1 MRKFIESK
9 NIKNFEVL
17 TDTGWEEIERLH
29 TTIPYEIYEIHLE
42 DGSILKCADT
52 HIVFNENLQEVYVDS
67 LIEGNLLMT
76 NKGPKKVKYLI
87 KTGVFENMYDLEL
100 SSSSNKRYYT
110 NEILSHNTELTRA
123 ISRYLFHSED
133 SLIRID
139 MSEYMEKFNVSK
151 LIGSPPGYV
160 GHENGGILTEK
171 VKKKPYSV
179 ILFDEIE
186 KAHPDIYNILL
197 QVLDEGHLT
206 DSLGR
211 KINFK
216 NTLIIMTS
224 NIGMR
229 EAAEATSIGFTNS
242 VQKED
247 EAKRV
252 IIEKSLKKTF
262 SPEFLNRLDEVVYFN
277 RLTKEHMLKILD
289 LHITDLSQRLAEMGY
304 KISISQSVKELVIDK
319 GTDERFGARILQRT
333 VQKIIEDKISEV
345 ILKEKPPKGKTFK
358 IDIKKGTTDEI
369 EVLARSKA

>member
-1 MRKFIESK
+1 
-9 NIKNFEVL
+9 
-17 TDTGWEEIERLH
+17 
-29 TTIPYEIYEIHLE
+29 
-42 DGSILKCADT
+42 
-52 HIVFNENLQEVYVDS
+52 
-67 LIEGNLLMT
+67 
-76 NKGPKKVKYLI
+76 
-87 KTGVFENMYDLEL
+87 MYDLEL

-216 NTLIIMTS
+216 NALIIMTS

-229 EAAEATSIGFTNS
+229 EAAETTSIGFNNS
-242 VQKED
+242 VQKEE
-247 EAKRV
+247 EAKRL

-277 RLTKEHMLKILD
+277 RLSKEHMLKILD
-289 LHITDLSQRLAEMGY
+289 LHVADLSERLAEMGY
-304 KISISQSVKELVIDK
+304 KISVTQPVKELVIDK
-319 GTDERFGARILQRT
+319 GTDERFGARVLQRT
-333 VQKIIEDKISEV
+333 MQKMVEDKISEV
-345 ILKEKPPKGKTFK
+345 ILKQRPTKGKTFK
-358 IDIKKGTTDEI
+358 IDIKKGTADEI
-369 EVLARSKA
+369 EVLVRSKA